1 LKDEGNKEDSS
12 PKPIYRLM
20 PVLNSMHSRRR
31 RLTLIILLAVLAL
44 FTAFPALRRI
54 TGAAT
59 ATTTNPLRPIIDAV
73 VFAIVLLVIGMA
85 VYTYVMMRKETKE
98 EAAEAEQQKILEEA
112 RERKVA
118 RQKAQEG
125 PPTELGQFIIAAK
138 AKGYSKQKIR
148 FSLKIAGWPKDQV
161 EKEFEK
167 YFKEEPEY
175 PPVG

>member
-1 LKDEGNKEDSS
+1 LKDKGNREDYI

-59 ATTTNPLRPIIDAV
+59 ATTTNDAV

-98 EAAEAEQQKILEEA
+98 EATEAEQQKILEEA